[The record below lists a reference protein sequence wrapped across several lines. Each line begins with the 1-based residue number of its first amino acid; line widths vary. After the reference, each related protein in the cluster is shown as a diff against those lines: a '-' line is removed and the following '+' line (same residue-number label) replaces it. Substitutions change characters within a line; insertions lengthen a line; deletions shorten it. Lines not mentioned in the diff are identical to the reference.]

1 MEQNTDNKLENRL
14 KNTQLRPLSWVG
26 ILVVIA
32 ALSLAVGIQI
42 ADTQF
47 GQSVS
52 KFISEPA
59 STNGLPDDL
68 DYSSVERVY
77 DELRSTYYGELD
89 EDELLDGLKSG
100 LVRASGDPYTV
111 YLNSDEIESF
121 NDALNGEFSGI
132 GAEIAVKNDQLQ
144 IVKPLPNSPAKEAGL
159 KPGDLILEIDG
170 ESSLG
175 IEVQVAAGKIKGEPG
190 TKVELTIF
198 REGEDEERKVTVTR
212 QQIDVPNAT
221 SEILEGNIG
230 YIELVT
236 FGKDATT
243 EINEIAES
251 LATQG
256 VDGIVLD
263 LRNNTGGLLPSAV
276 DITSLWLDGDIVV
289 EQVGNTAENSYK
301 LRADGGEL
309 LADIPTVVLVN
320 GASASASE
328 IVAGALQYY
337 NEATVI
343 GEQTFGKGSIQ
354 VIENIPYN
362 GSLKVTIARWFLPG
376 GDSVSDVGITPDK
389 EVELTVEDFD
399 QDRDPQLDAAL
410 DELRNNN

>member
-1 MEQNTDNKLENRL
+1 VEQNTDNKLENRL

-59 STNGLPDDL
+59 STDGLPDDL

-198 REGEDEERKVTVTR
+198 GKESMR
-212 QQIDVPNAT
+212 NA
-221 SEILEGNIG
+221 
-230 YIELVT
+230 
-236 FGKDATT
+236 K
-243 EINEIAES
+243 
-251 LATQG
+251 
-256 VDGIVLD
+256 
-263 LRNNTGGLLPSAV
+263 
-276 DITSLWLDGDIVV
+276 
-289 EQVGNTAENSYK
+289 
-301 LRADGGEL
+301 
-309 LADIPTVVLVN
+309 
-320 GASASASE
+320 
-328 IVAGALQYY
+328 
-337 NEATVI
+337 
-343 GEQTFGKGSIQ
+343 
-354 VIENIPYN
+354 
-362 GSLKVTIARWFLPG
+362 
-376 GDSVSDVGITPDK
+376 
-389 EVELTVEDFD
+389 
-399 QDRDPQLDAAL
+399 
-410 DELRNNN
+410 

>member
-1 MEQNTDNKLENRL
+1 
-14 KNTQLRPLSWVG
+14 
-26 ILVVIA
+26 
-32 ALSLAVGIQI
+32 
-42 ADTQF
+42 
-47 GQSVS
+47 
-52 KFISEPA
+52 
-59 STNGLPDDL
+59 
-68 DYSSVERVY
+68 
-77 DELRSTYYGELD
+77 
-89 EDELLDGLKSG
+89 
-100 LVRASGDPYTV
+100 
-111 YLNSDEIESF
+111 
-121 NDALNGEFSGI
+121 
-132 GAEIAVKNDQLQ
+132 
-144 IVKPLPNSPAKEAGL
+144 
-159 KPGDLILEIDG
+159 
-170 ESSLG
+170 
-175 IEVQVAAGKIKGEPG
+175 
-190 TKVELTIF
+190 
-198 REGEDEERKVTVTR
+198 VTVTR

-276 DITSLWLDGDIVV
+276 DITSLWLDGDVVV

>member
-1 MEQNTDNKLENRL
+1 VEQNTDNKLENRL

-59 STNGLPDDL
+59 STDGLPDDL

-276 DITSLWLDGDIVV
+276 DITSLWLDGDVVV

>member
-59 STNGLPDDL
+59 STDGLPDDL

-276 DITSLWLDGDIVV
+276 DITSLWLDGDVVV

>member
-1 MEQNTDNKLENRL
+1 VEQNTDNKLENRL